1 MLPHFNFA
9 PDADIISRTR
19 WYIAFRWLYIVL
31 LAVPTGILIYA
42 LSGPTQSLSIL
53 LLAGAAAAGLN
64 GIFYIT
70 SRLLRTAGQYQI
82 LAALIP
88 AADIIIVTYAIA
100 LLESGQSQGVLL
112 YAIPI
117 IMSAAM
123 LGRKGIYG
131 AAIASL
137 LSYNAVFLN
146 GPRIHSSEE
155 AYNLLFTNMALIAIL
170 LAVDYILRLLRQ
182 KERQALKIVDDLT
195 RAQAVGKFGSW
206 EMDRQTGTVAWS
218 AEAYRLLG
226 LPVNTAEL
234 SFDDYLGFVFPAH
247 RRLLRSVMKR
257 VAERPRRF
265 RVEYQVTTA
274 SGEPRYFHA
283 EGESLPDRSGRVVT
297 IVGTMRDTT
306 EERQFDQT
314 QNEFVSLASHQ
325 LRTPATVIKQYLSM
339 LLDGYAGEL
348 TDKQKGFL
356 QTAKDTNDR
365 HIAIVNTLLDV
376 AQLESGKVRLKLAKT
391 DIVALLG
398 GLVKEYRLQAENK
411 RQVLL
416 FRSRYK
422 HLYCEADAYHLRTV
436 LENIIDNAL
445 RYSPASK
452 TVTVRLGAD
461 ARMVS
466 VSVIDEG
473 VGIAAEDMTKLFK
486 KFSRIEHPDTFHE
499 QGAGLGLYWSDKIIA
514 LHGGRV
520 EAMSLPGKGSTF
532 KVVIPRSKQ
541 PKKRSKKR

>member
-1 MLPHFNFA
+1 
-9 PDADIISRTR
+9 
-19 WYIAFRWLYIVL
+19 
-31 LAVPTGILIYA
+31 
-42 LSGPTQSLSIL
+42 
-53 LLAGAAAAGLN
+53 
-64 GIFYIT
+64 
-70 SRLLRTAGQYQI
+70 
-82 LAALIP
+82 
-88 AADIIIVTYAIA
+88 
-100 LLESGQSQGVLL
+100 
-112 YAIPI
+112 
-117 IMSAAM
+117 
-123 LGRKGIYG
+123 
-131 AAIASL
+131 
-137 LSYNAVFLN
+137 
-146 GPRIHSSEE
+146 
-155 AYNLLFTNMALIAIL
+155 
-170 LAVDYILRLLRQ
+170 
-182 KERQALKIVDDLT
+182 
-195 RAQAVGKFGSW
+195 
-206 EMDRQTGTVAWS
+206 
-218 AEAYRLLG
+218 
-226 LPVNTAEL
+226 
-234 SFDDYLGFVFPAH
+234 
-247 RRLLRSVMKR
+247 
-257 VAERPRRF
+257 
-265 RVEYQVTTA
+265 
-274 SGEPRYFHA
+274 
-283 EGESLPDRSGRVVT
+283 
-297 IVGTMRDTT
+297 MRDTT

-365 HIAIVNTLLDV
+365 HIAIVNTMLDV

-411 RQVLL
+411 QQTLL

-422 HLYCEADAYHLRTV
+422 HLHCEADTYHLRTV

-452 TVTVRLGAD
+452 TVTIRVSAD
-461 ARMVS
+461 ARTIS

-520 EAMSLPGKGSTF
+520 EAISLPGKGSTF

-541 PKKRSKKR
+541 PKTRTKKR